1 MTATGI
7 IVMILITGFVW
18 GGLAFILTTA
28 ARRERSKSKGESAGE
43 P

>member
-1 MTATGI
+1 VTTTGI
-7 IVMILITGFVW
+7 IVMILVTGFVW

-28 ARRERSKSKGESAGE
+28 ARRERSKSGSEREEE